1 MLKKEMV
8 LERGKNMKKR
18 KTSLLDCE
26 LKDFVQVLHIEG
38 GTIARN
44 LGFFSTQS
52 GEIAW
57 FTPASDGEPDIQVM
71 TATELVEKI
80 RSFNARVLKGNV
92 TPYTPEGVYVLT

>member
-1 MLKKEMV
+1 M
-8 LERGKNMKKR
+8 KNR

-26 LKDFVQVLHIEG
+26 LKDFVQVLHVEG
-38 GTIARN
+38 GTIAKN
-44 LGFFSTQS
+44 LGFFSCQS

-57 FTPASDGEPDIQVM
+57 FTSSATDEPEIQVL

-80 RSFNARVLKGNV
+80 RGFNARVLKGNV